1 MAITSTLIQ
10 INGTNI
16 TKLVGYEVD
25 YQNLYSDA
33 DRNMQGD
40 VRATFIGWFPKINLS
55 TRNATPR
62 ADLSALIQI
71 LKNPNLT
78 VKWYDIDGSIKT
90 GQFYAA
96 SFKAKLMERDRELY
110 ESFSC
115 TLTPLNNSYS

>member
-1 MAITSTLIQ
+1 MAISGTLLK

-16 TKLVGYEVD
+16 GKLVGYEVD

-40 VRATFIGWFPKINLS
+40 IRATFIGWFPKINLT
-55 TRNATPR
+55 TRNAISR
-62 ADLSALIQI
+62 ADLNTLIQL

-78 VKWYDIDGSIKT
+78 VQWYDIDGSTKT

-115 TLTPLNNSYS
+115 TLTPLNNSYL